1 MNRLLIRSDHLS
13 IRSDGRSESFAINP
27 TQAPSQSGARPATA
41 REGVTRVAN
50 RDLQALWPAK
60 LPLRRRTVARTEAI
74 PGDQSAWRTTA
85 PRLCAER
92 RLRAGRPIDRKL
104 PQAARSSQRDLRD
117 QRRSSASARGS
128 RVDRDGPCARCPRFR
143 QGGRHS
149 RRHGCVL
156 SRCWRLAVRS
166 GESP

>member
-1 MNRLLIRSDHLS
+1 MNRLLIRSDHLP
-13 IRSDGRSESFAINP
+13 IRSDGRSESFAISP

-41 REGVTRVAN
+41 REGVTRIAN

-60 LPLRRRTVARTEAI
+60 LPLRRRPGARTEAI
-74 PGDQSAWRTTA
+74 PSDQSAWRTTA

-92 RLRAGRPIDRKL
+92 RLRAGCSFDRQL

-117 QRRSSASARGS
+117 QCRASAPARGS
-128 RVDRDGPCARCPRFR
+128 RVDRDGPCPRRARFR
-143 QGGRHS
+143 HGGGHS

-166 GESP
+166 GEGQ